1 MSPVSRSIAGRT
13 VPLIPVVLALIC
25 VVRADGNDP
34 GLQAREL
41 VRQAAALSKDE
52 QYDEALQRLRQAQ
65 ELAPDYAPAQSWL
78 AHIYELTG
86 QKEQALTHVAALLA
100 LEPEDEYGRAAA
112 RRLFYQA
119 PFPRALNRAMLAISP
134 IEFTV
139 DSCMLGEDRMPGCP
153 PRLTICYTTSP
164 KFPEDAGEGG
174 AVRERSLPLAGPEA
188 PTERFNRVVY
198 GYLEAPGTGE
208 LQLRTIAYYPSTLLS
223 GHETDLGPVAQSLVH
238 VMLRAEC
245 YAHAYLGLPA
255 QGDPEG
261 VNRLW
266 LCQSGAAGAER
277 DDTDILLYRVL
288 GEERSPIE
296 WVRQLA
302 HECGHLLIPP
312 IGGFAEPEV
321 WGNGE
326 LGERLFIYFL
336 TRESARVAGAQW
348 PSDEAVARLDHL
360 WVGGHLAAE
369 EYLAAAGRMPLNV
382 WAGEGP
388 ESELIVGQDERSMQY
403 YVGFALYV
411 LAAHGPAGLRE
422 VIKGCP
428 GTTVPD
434 FIYSYKQTL
443 IARAAGGP
451 LSISAGGYDRS
462 ASKLSQPPPAADLT
476 PERVTLAGGD
486 TVTYPVF
493 LPTGQWWLELVGG
506 NDAGE
511 RTMLVSFDGSAEAQ
525 VKVGA
530 GSRTPIGPLIE
541 GWHRLQL
548 HVPAGGQPIALSSIV
563 FGQGQTA

>member
-1 MSPVSRSIAGRT
+1 MAAPAA
-13 VPLIPVVLALIC
+13 PLILVALALTSLA
-25 VVRADGNDP
+25 RADSDDP
-34 GLQAREL
+34 RLRAREL
-41 VRQAAALSKDE
+41 VRQAAELSKAE
-52 QYDEALQRLRQAQ
+52 QYDEALERLREAQ

-78 AHIYELTG
+78 AHVYELTG
-86 QKEQALTHVAALLA
+86 QKEQALTHIAALLS
-100 LEPEDEYGRAAA
+100 LEPADEYGRAAA
-112 RRLFYQA
+112 RRLFYQP
-119 PFPRALNRAMLAISP
+119 PFPRTLNRAMLAVSP

-139 DSCMLGEDRMPGCP
+139 DSCALGEDRVPGFP
-153 PRLTICYTTSP
+153 QRLAICYTTSP

-174 AVRERSLPLAGPEA
+174 AVRERSLPLADPQA
-188 PTERFNRVVY
+188 PRERFNRVVY
-198 GYLEAPGTGE
+198 GYVEAPGTGD

-223 GHETDLGPVAQSLVH
+223 GHETDLGPLVQSLVH
-238 VMLRAEC
+238 VMLRIEC
-245 YAHAYLGLPA
+245 YASGYLGLPP

-261 VNRLW
+261 INRLW
-266 LCQSGAAGAER
+266 LCQSGEAGAER
-277 DDTDILLYRVL
+277 HDTDIFIYRVL
-288 GEERSPIE
+288 GEERTPIE

-302 HECGHLLIPP
+302 HECGHLLIPG
-312 IGGFAEPEV
+312 IGGFAQPEV

-348 PSDEAVARLDHL
+348 PSDEAAARLDAL
-360 WVGGHLAAE
+360 WIGGHLAAE
-369 EYLAAAGRMPLNV
+369 EYLAAAGRMPLSV

-388 ESELIVGQDERSMQY
+388 ESELIVGQGERSMQY

-411 LAAHGPAGLRE
+411 LGAHGPGGLRE

-434 FIYSYKQTL
+434 FIYSYKQTVT
-443 IARAAGGP
+443 ARAETGP
-451 LSISAGGYDRS
+451 LSIAPGGYDRS

-476 PERVTLAGGD
+476 PERLTLAGGD

-506 NDAGE
+506 NDAGA
-511 RTMLVSFDGSAEAQ
+511 TTALVSFDGSAEAQ

-530 GSRTPIGPLIE
+530 GKRTPIGPLTE

-548 HVPAGGQPIALSSIV
+548 RAPAEAQPIVLTSIV
-563 FGQGQTA
+563 FGQGQAA